1 MTVFSLN
8 KLNER
13 KQYIALMGNVCC
25 TTICLRFLYNFFP
38 SNLFIFFK
46 NNRFFTERKKYMQL
60 AGYLGGRQEVL
71 RERGTVNETESGTDG
86 KQKMLCYVI

>member
-1 MTVFSLN
+1 MFAAPQFVYDF
-8 KLNER
+8 
-13 KQYIALMGNVCC
+13 YI
-25 TTICLRFLYNFFP
+25 
-38 SNLFIFFK
+38 IFFRLIYSFFLK